1 MVFQKSIS
9 PQQAAS
15 NLVKNAVRIPSLATG
30 GKKQTTSIRWQVG
43 GVGELSPL
51 NFKLISNAA
60 RHTPIS
66 WILLILIPHVF
77 HMHVKN
83 SFQMGS
89 TNGIGLQVHATS
101 SAEITQAH
109 THTHWKSHALT
120 PAHPLSQH
128 TYFITLSRTSKK

>member
-51 NFKLISNAA
+51 NFK
-60 RHTPIS
+60 
-66 WILLILIPHVF
+66 PHDVG
-77 HMHVKN
+77 
-83 SFQMGS
+83 Q
-89 TNGIGLQVHATS
+89 TS
-101 SAEITQAH
+101 AH
-109 THTHWKSHALT
+109 LFGC
-120 PAHPLSQH
+120 QH
-128 TYFITLSRTSKK
+128 F